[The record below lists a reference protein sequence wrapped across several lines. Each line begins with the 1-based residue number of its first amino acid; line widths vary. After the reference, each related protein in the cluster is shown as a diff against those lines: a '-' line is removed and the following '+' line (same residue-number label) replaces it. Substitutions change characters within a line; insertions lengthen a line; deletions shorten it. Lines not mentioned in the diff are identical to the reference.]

1 MHEGE
6 RGAKAKKSRRKR
18 DQGLAQAAAAS
29 SAEAGATVTAGPIGR
44 GPYPIGQRPQAVD
57 PITAAGPR
65 PPNTPPP
72 QSVLDAAAA
81 SAEEDDQPRVAEGSL
96 GARSK
101 KKAAPTFRKTKRG
114 SRGGRNKRR
123 MLPSATSEVSSNE
136 VIDDVLGSA

>member
-18 DQGLAQAAAAS
+18 DQRLAQTAAAS
-29 SAEAGATVTAGPIGR
+29 SAEAGATGSAGPIGR
-44 GPYPIGQRPQAVD
+44 GPNPIGQRPQAVV

-101 KKAAPTFRKTKRG
+101 KKAAPTFRRTKRG
-114 SRGGRNKRR
+114 CRGGRKRK
-123 MLPSATSEVSSNE
+123 MPIEVTSEVSSNE
-136 VIDDVLGSA
+136 GIDDVLRSA